1 MGRENMAKVGKND
14 KIIVP
19 TPRGQVFT
27 HKIQSGKN
35 KGKIV
40 ARIEWNKDF
49 GTKWTGQFTRAQKF
63 LDSEVLRDS
72 TPLVPFRTG
81 ALARSGQLG
90 TVIGSGLVR
99 WVAPYARSQY
109 YNTAETR
116 SYDAQRGGKWF
127 ERAKASH
134 KPAWVAG
141 VKKIAG
147 GK

>member
-1 MGRENMAKVGKND
+1 MAKAGKND
-14 KIIVP
+14 KIIIP

-27 HKIQSGKN
+27 HIIQSGKN

-49 GTKWTGQFTRAQKF
+49 GAKWTGQFSRAQKF

-90 TVIGSGLVR
+90 TVIGSGMVS
-99 WVAPYARSQY
+99 WVAPYAKFQY

-116 SYDAQRGGKWF
+116 GYDAQRGGKWF

>member
-1 MGRENMAKVGKND
+1 MGRESMAGNQKL
-14 KIIVP
+14 KIE
-19 TPRGQVFT
+19 TPRGEIVQVKT
-27 HKIQSGKN
+27 KN
-35 KGKIV
+35 GHVTAKLTW
-40 ARIEWNKDF
+40 APDT
-49 GTKWTGQFTRAQKF
+49 GTKWTGNFTRAQKF

-81 ALARSGQLG
+81 MLARSGQLG
-90 TVIGSGLVR
+90 TVVGSGTVS
-99 WVAPYARSQY
+99 WVAPYARYQY

-134 KPAWVAG
+134 KPTWVAG

>member
-1 MGRENMAKVGKND
+1 MAGNPKL
-14 KIIVP
+14 IVK
-19 TPRGQVFT
+19 TPRGEIVQVKT
-27 HKIQSGKN
+27 KGGKATAKLTWAPN
-35 KGKIV
+35 TG
-40 ARIEWNKDF
+40 A
-49 GTKWTGQFTRAQKF
+49 KWTGNFTRAQKF

-90 TVIGSGLVR
+90 TVIGSGMVS
-99 WVAPYARSQY
+99 WIAPYARYQY
-109 YNTAETR
+109 YNTVETR

-134 KPAWVAG
+134 KPTWVAG

-147 GK
+147 GGK

>member
-1 MGRENMAKVGKND
+1 MAGNPKL
-14 KIIVP
+14 IVK
-19 TPRGQVFT
+19 TPRGEIVQVKT
-27 HKIQSGKN
+27 KGGKVTAKLTWAPN
-35 KGKIV
+35 TG
-40 ARIEWNKDF
+40 D
-49 GTKWTGQFTRAQKF
+49 KWTGNFTRAQKF

-90 TVIGSGLVR
+90 TVIGSGMVS
-99 WVAPYARSQY
+99 WIAPYARYQY

-147 GK
+147 GGK

>member
-1 MGRENMAKVGKND
+1 MANEKL
-14 KIIVP
+14 IVK
-19 TPRGQVFT
+19 TPRGQI
-27 HKIQSGKN
+27 IQVTTKSGKVTA
-35 KGKIV
+35 KLTWAADTGS
-40 ARIEWNKDF
+40 
-49 GTKWTGQFTRAQKF
+49 KWTGNFTRAQKF

-81 ALARSGQLG
+81 MLARSGQLG
-90 TVIGSGLVR
+90 TVVGSGTVS
-99 WVAPYARSQY
+99 WVAPYARAQY

-116 SYDAQRGGKWF
+116 SYDNQRGGKWF

-147 GK
+147 GGK